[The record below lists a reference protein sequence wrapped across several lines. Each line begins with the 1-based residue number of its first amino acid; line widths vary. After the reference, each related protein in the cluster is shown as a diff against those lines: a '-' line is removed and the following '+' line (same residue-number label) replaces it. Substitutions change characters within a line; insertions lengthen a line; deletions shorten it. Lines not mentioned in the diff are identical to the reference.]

1 MKRLILF
8 RHAKSDWPAGVDD
21 LERPLNA
28 RGREAAPLMG
38 HYLAQEGL
46 LPDLAV
52 VSPATRT
59 RETFTLAMEAFE
71 AVTGEVP
78 QMLIEPRIYES
89 QPQELLEVVREIQ
102 DGVRTLMMVGHNP
115 GTHELAR
122 RLTGFGDRY
131 AFSRLTQK
139 YPTAGITVLDFD
151 VEAWRD
157 VGEREGRLDR
167 FVTPKSV
174 GADRDDD

>member
-28 RGREAAPLMG
+28 RGREAAPRMG

-52 VSPATRT
+52 VSPALRT
-59 RETFTLAMEAFE
+59 RETFTLSMEAFE
-71 AVTGEVP
+71 PVAGEVP

-89 QPQELLEVVREIQ
+89 RPEQLLEVIRETS
-102 DGVRTLMMVGHNP
+102 DDVHMLMMVGHNP

-139 YPTAGITVLDFD
+139 YPTAGVTVLDFD

-167 FVTPKSV
+167 FVTPKTI
-174 GADRDDD
+174 GADHDDD